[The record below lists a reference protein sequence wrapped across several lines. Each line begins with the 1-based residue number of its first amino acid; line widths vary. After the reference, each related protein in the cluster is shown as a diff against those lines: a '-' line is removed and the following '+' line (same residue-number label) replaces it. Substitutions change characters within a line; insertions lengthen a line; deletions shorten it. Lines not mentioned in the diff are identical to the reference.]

1 MEYSYRVSIPLSA
14 NSNICVSFG
23 LVLVD
28 WSFSFWFMLS
38 WLFTSLIISDWIPD
52 TVNSTLLG
60 DGIYLV
66 LFVSSYKYSWALF
79 TTAAKI
85 LRNSLILSGLLRFL
99 RQDQRCSWSRVSNS
113 PLQTQDPS
121 VTLSNNAV
129 NYEVFQFGCWEKAL
143 NPALCEP
150 GDYCL
155 HFLGIWFPG
164 LGQSPYMNVL
174 ANNLLNTQKKNLCRS
189 PELARSLHGS
199 LPSSPLCT
207 ALSPP
212 VLCLDLSQLSAA
224 LSSGLGAS
232 RLHLCSPSLCHSL
245 EVLSEQ
251 RVGRS
256 EGSPCRFSIPQVSHL
271 QLPEAQYPENNH
283 SIYFVQLYGCLAF
296 LSRIHPYSSQWGFQF
311 FFILYSF
318 PIKLFPGIY

>member
-99 RQDQRCSWSRVSNS
+99 RQDQSCSWSRVSNS

-199 LPSSPLCT
+199 LATLGCPQLRARCLPASPVFSLSVPQPGSSLR
-207 ALSPP
+207 A
-212 VLCLDLSQLSAA
+212 
-224 LSSGLGAS
+224 AS
-232 RLHLCSPSLCHSL
+232 RAIRGLTVSVFHPSGITPS
-245 EVLSEQ
+245 VAW
-251 RVGRS
+251 G
-256 EGSPCRFSIPQVSHL
+256 PVSWKQSFH
-271 QLPEAQYPENNH
+271 
-283 SIYFVQLYGCLAF
+283 
-296 LSRIHPYSSQWGFQF
+296 
-311 FFILYSF
+311 ILRPTLWLFSF
-318 PIKLFPGIY
+318 PI

>member
-1 MEYSYRVSIPLSA
+1 MEYSYHVSIPLSA

-28 WSFSFWFMLS
+28 WSFSFWIMLS
-38 WLFTSLIISDWIPD
+38 CLFTSLIISDWIPD
-52 TVNSTLLG
+52 TVNFTLLG

-99 RQDQRCSWSRVSNS
+99 RQDQSCSWSRVSNS

-174 ANNLLNTQKKNLCRS
+174 VNNLLNTQEKNLYRS

-199 LPSSPLCT
+199 LPPSPPCT

-212 VLCLDLSQLSAA
+212 VLPARLSPPQSSLHGSLPSSALPWSLATLGCPQLRARCLPASPVFSLSVPQPG
-224 LSSGLGAS
+224 SSLRAAS
-232 RLHLCSPSLCHSL
+232 RAIRGLTVLVFHPSGITPSDAWGPVSWKQSFRMLCPALWL
-245 EVLSEQ
+245 
-251 RVGRS
+251 
-256 EGSPCRFSIPQVSHL
+256 F
-271 QLPEAQYPENNH
+271 
-283 SIYFVQLYGCLAF
+283 
-296 LSRIHPYSSQWGFQF
+296 
-311 FFILYSF
+311 SF
-318 PIKLFPGIY
+318 PI